1 MDFDKPAFLM
11 NVLMP
16 AGMTIAAVMA
26 LLRWLGAAARISPEA
41 MIGLKPQIRP
51 FETREEFLKA
61 RMEMD
66 LEDFLDRA
74 NVTPGTLKYGV
85 VTPLPPIFDLASYVK
100 NFVEFPL
107 VGRAGSPGPGAVVP
121 RVGRYYRF
129 SMIGKLVCL
138 RRPGPHLSTWYTS
151 DGSGVEFSHFLI
163 DLKLAYP
170 RSGEYWESL
179 RCQKHC
185 PMPKSKIHEDEDCL
199 SPAVREMVEC
209 GCFVPSNFG
218 KG

>member
-74 NVTPGTLKYGV
+74 SVTPSELKCGA
-85 VTPLPPIFDLASYVK
+85 VTPSSTVDLAASVMK
-100 NFVEFPL
+100 FFESPAM
-107 VGRAGSPGPGAVVP
+107 GGAGSPAPDVILP
-121 RVGRYYRF
+121 KVGRYYRTKQL
-129 SMIGKLVCL
+129 GELVCL
-138 RRPGPHLSTWYTS
+138 KRTGSHPVIWYATRS
-151 DGSGVEFSHFLI
+151 SGVETPCWMS
-163 DLKLAYP
+163 DLKVAYP
-170 RSGEYWESL
+170 MAGEFWESIL
-179 RCQKHC
+179 CLGH
-185 PMPKSKIHEDEDCL
+185 MPIPKTIFYENEDCL
-199 SPAVREMVEC
+199 SQMVKEKVEC